1 MTFYYD
7 ILKAVLAAEGLKA
20 YKVNRSTS
28 CVLKSL
34 WKMPLK
40 SLNLSAIHIDEVK
53 YASNFLSSADS
64 LRQIFLKFFFAVGRW
79 G

>member
-1 MTFYYD
+1 
-7 ILKAVLAAEGLKA
+7 
-20 YKVNRSTS
+20 
-28 CVLKSL
+28 
-34 WKMPLK
+34 MPLK
-40 SLNLSAIHIDEVK
+40 SLNLSTIHIDEVK